1 MYARWVLSRCT
12 RLLHARTHQCQPP
25 LARLATRQHQ
35 QHHQY
40 FPLLTVLVQYVQQGC
55 PCNSARNGPSQVT
68 ITRQMANFPATLYV
82 LASSFSS
89 FVASRPRSNA
99 IRGTFSKT
107 FHEGGYRSILFYSIL
122 IHNWGE
128 TTPTFLRICILDP
141 SRNFFPFSAAWNEGG
156 GVSILFAVKQY
167 YVVKFMTASLALT
180 MRPLGLCHG

>member
-68 ITRQMANFPATLYV
+68 ITRQMANFPATLYSPLLFPLLLLLDRDRTRFEEHFRKLSTREDTV
-82 LASSFSS
+82 
-89 FVASRPRSNA
+89 
-99 IRGTFSKT
+99 
-107 FHEGGYRSILFYSIL
+107 LFYSIL
-122 IHNWGE
+122 FSFIIGE
-128 TTPTFLRICILDP
+128 KRRQL
-141 SRNFFPFSAAWNEGG
+141 FSVFVSWVPVEIFSHSPRPGTREG
-156 GVSILFAVKQY
+156 
-167 YVVKFMTASLALT
+167 ALVYCLQLNNIT
-180 MRPLGLCHG
+180 

>member
-82 LASSFSS
+82 LASSFPS

-99 IRGTFSKT
+99 IRGKFSKT
-107 FHEGGYRSILFYSIL
+107 FEDTVLFYSIL
-122 IHNWGE
+122 FSFIIGE
-128 TTPTFLRICILDP
+128 KRRQL
-141 SRNFFPFSAAWNEGG
+141 FSVFVSWIPVEIFSHSPRPGTREG
-156 GVSILFAVKQY
+156 
-167 YVVKFMTASLALT
+167 ALVYCLQLNNIT
-180 MRPLGLCHG
+180 

>member
-82 LASSFSS
+82 LASSFPS

-128 TTPTFLRICILDP
+128 TTPTFLPKYLYLG
-141 SRNFFPFSAAWNEGG
+141 SQSKFFP
-156 GVSILFAVKQY
+156 IL
-167 YVVKFMTASLALT
+167 
-180 MRPLGLCHG
+180 RGLERGRGR